1 MEKHHM
7 GQRQRPQVLFNLDL
21 VIHSVHAN
29 ALPARKNDALDAG
42 RHRRVAEIL
51 ALLHL
56 CTIVV

>member
-1 MEKHHM
+1 M